1 MARLAAM
8 TKESILSTIA
18 NTVLDVTGIAPE
30 LVTMDATFEKLD
42 IDSLYMVT
50 IFVELEKAYEIN
62 LDNMGQVKT
71 VVELVDY
78 IFEEL
83 HG

>member
-30 LVTMDATFEKLD
+30 LVTMAATFEKLD